1 MNMEDKMKRFLV
13 AILVLMVI
21 TTIIVGCKKKDNLP
35 PKNAEEV
42 TDYYLVPLPDL
53 SAILSGLDFLKNAD
67 YDKAVSKDIYQS
79 EKEVYKTS
87 FALGVLTA
95 DGVLA
100 VKAKNKTKLMA
111 LSQTMIEDSKFI
123 GIDENILKLAD
134 ELQGY
139 VKAEDWKNLETA
151 LDKYKIDVES
161 SLFESKRYDLFT
173 LMQLGGWTEGLN
185 RITYLINTNYK
196 ADKSTLVDQK
206 GILNELIDNM
216 NKITNENIVK
226 ADYFFVTKS
235 NFAKI
240 KKIIYA
246 PTNGTYTKEQIDEL
260 NKLTQEIKD
269 TYKLK

>member
-1 MNMEDKMKRFLV
+1 MKRYL
-13 AILVLMVI
+13 ILILILMVVS
-21 TTIIVGCKKKDNLP
+21 TIIVGCKKKENLP

-42 TDYYLVPLPDL
+42 TDYYLVPLPNL

-67 YDKAVSKDIYQS
+67 YDKAVSKDIYQA

-111 LSQTMIEDSKFI
+111 LSQAMIEDSKFI

-139 VKAEDWKNLETA
+139 VKAEDWKNLEQA

-185 RITYLINTNYK
+185 RISYLINTNYK

-216 NKITNENIVK
+216 NKVKNDNIVK
-226 ADYFFVTKS
+226 SDYFFITKT

-240 KKIIYA
+240 KQIIYA
-246 PTNGTYTKEQIDEL
+246 PTNGAYTKDQIDQL

-269 TYKLK
+269 TYKAK

>member
-1 MNMEDKMKRFLV
+1 MKRFLIV
-13 AILVLMVI
+13 TLILVVI
-21 TTIIVGCKKKDNLP
+21 STLIVGCKNKQKLP
-35 PKNAEEV
+35 PKTAEEV
-42 TDYYLVPLPDL
+42 TDYYLVPLPSL
-53 SAILSGLDFLKNAD
+53 SSILSGLDFLKNAD

-111 LSQTMIEDSKFI
+111 ISTAMIEDSKFI
-123 GIDENILKLAD
+123 GIDENILKFAD

-139 VKAEDWKNLETA
+139 VKSEDWKNLELA

-161 SLFESKRYDLFT
+161 SLFETKRYDLFT

-185 RITYLINTNYK
+185 RMSYLVNTNYK
-196 ADKSTLVDQK
+196 ADKSTIVDQK

-216 NKITNENIVK
+216 NKLTNENIIK
-226 ADYFFVTKS
+226 SDYYIVSKT
-235 NFAKI
+235 NYAKI
-240 KKIIYA
+240 KQVIYA
-246 PTNGTYTKEQIDEL
+246 PTAGSYTKEQLDEL

-269 TYKLK
+269 AYQAK

>member
-1 MNMEDKMKRFLV
+1 MKRILI
-13 AILVLMVI
+13 AIVILTII
-21 TTIIVGCKKKDNLP
+21 TTMFVGCKKKDNLP

-42 TDYYLVPLPDL
+42 TDYYLVPLPNL
-53 SAILSGLDFLKNAD
+53 STILSGLDFLNNAD
-67 YDKAVSKDIYQS
+67 YDKAIGKDIYQAD
-79 EKEVYKTS
+79 KEVYKTS
-87 FALGVLTA
+87 FALGVITA

-111 LSQTMIEDSKFI
+111 ISTAMIENSKFI

-139 VKAEDWKNLETA
+139 VKAEDWKNLELA

-185 RITYLINTNYK
+185 RISYLTATNYK

-216 NKITNENIVK
+216 GKVKNENITK
-226 ADYFFVTKS
+226 ADYFFVAKS
-235 NFAKI
+235 NYAKI
-240 KKIIYA
+240 KQIIYA
-246 PTNGTYTKEQIDEL
+246 PTNGTYTKEQLNEL
-260 NKLTQEIKD
+260 NRLTQEIKD
-269 TYKLK
+269 SFKAK

>member
-1 MNMEDKMKRFLV
+1 
-13 AILVLMVI
+13 
-21 TTIIVGCKKKDNLP
+21 

-42 TDYYLVPLPDL
+42 TDYYLVPLPNL
-53 SAILSGLDFLKNAD
+53 STILSGLDYLKNTD
-67 YDKAVSKDIYQS
+67 YDKAVDKNLFAAD
-79 EKEVYKTS
+79 KEVYKTS

-111 LSQTMIEDSKFI
+111 ISTAMIDDSKFI

-139 VKAEDWKNLETA
+139 VKAEDWKNLELA

-185 RITYLINTNYK
+185 RITNLINTNYK
-196 ADKSTLVDQK
+196 ADNSTLVDQK

-216 NKITNENIVK
+216 NKIDNENITK
-226 ADYFFVTKS
+226 ADYFFVAKS

-240 KKIIYA
+240 KQIIYA
-246 PTNGTYTKEQIDEL
+246 PINGTYTKDQLTEL

-269 TYKLK
+269 SFKAK